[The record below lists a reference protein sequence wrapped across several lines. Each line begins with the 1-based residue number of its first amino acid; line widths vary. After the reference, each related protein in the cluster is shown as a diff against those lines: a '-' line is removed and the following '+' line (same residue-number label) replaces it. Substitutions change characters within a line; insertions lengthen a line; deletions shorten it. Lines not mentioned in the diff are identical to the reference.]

1 MFSEVREGVG
11 HAVIQSASG
20 PSLALTLTYF
30 LFFIPN
36 SANTTPFFLFLHILT
51 LLSFIHSTRLSL
63 LVLRY
68 NSCIFDR
75 TNQNV
80 RRRSPLAL

>member
-11 HAVIQSASG
+11 HAVIQSASA

-30 LFFIPN
+30 LFFIP
-36 SANTTPFFLFLHILT
+36 NTTPFFLFLHILT

-63 LVLRY
+63 LGLRY